1 MPSKNNTA
9 KRTFR
14 VTVMRPVFQ
23 IAMVEVDARTARDA
37 VAAALDKA
45 NDLPD
50 AAWAGSFDAENY
62 TYDVQ
67 DVIQAKKLDKM
78 VEADPHDENQLPGPA
93 PSDEVHYLLLKGSIE
108 FGEGEVIAQPWL
120 VQRNDLM
127 ISDLAGDWAGD
138 LETIRKDGFK
148 AYLANLVRQ
157 HGLANVVK
165 RGGNVI
171 PFSAPTPRDQ
181 EAKDE

>member
-1 MPSKNNTA
+1 MPAKKNTA

-37 VAAALDKA
+37 VAAAVDKA
-45 NDLPD
+45 DDLPD
-50 AAWAGSFDAENY
+50 TAWAGSFDAEAY

-67 DVIQAKKLDKM
+67 DVREAKKLDTM
-78 VEADPHDENQLPGPA
+78 VEGDAHDEDQRAGLT

-127 ISDLAGDWAGD
+127 IADLAGDWAAD
-138 LETIRKDGFK
+138 LETIRKGGFK
-148 AYLANLVRQ
+148 AYIANLVRE
-157 HGLANVVK
+157 HGLTNVVK
-165 RGGNVI
+165 RGGSVI
-171 PFSAPTPRDQ
+171 PFPAPTPRDQ
-181 EAKDE
+181 EAEDE